1 MNKNEILTLTIAII
15 AVVVSIATPFAQKKY
30 EEWKAR
36 ISFKLYL
43 KKYLGV
49 LFNILTYDKTEY
61 HVPSI
66 KDNPEKISLTFPEYL
81 KQFEKDFKEHQNTV
95 QYRIAFSLLFNI
107 QNLFSVIIRSKM
119 EIERIGVAGLY
130 EHTLAYG
137 GNLSKKNLD
146 KIYGIFLLMEHYN
159 SITTFHDRF
168 KDLKSI
174 KRITKGSIIIG
185 FELDKNILKDQQMVA
200 EDMKHLCNNEL
211 SIDEVIKINKLLIQE
226 TQNFFKYEKLQKK
239 KANNKQKQL

>member
-1 MNKNEILTLTIAII
+1 MTKNEILTLAIAIM
-15 AVVVSIATPFAQKKY
+15 AVVISVATPFAQRKY

-36 ISFKLYL
+36 ISFKLYI

-49 LFNILTYDKTEY
+49 LFNILTYDKIEY

-66 KDNPEKISLTFPEYL
+66 KDIPEKSNLTLPEYI
-81 KQFEKDFKEHQNTV
+81 KQIESDFKEHKNTV
-95 QYRIAFSLLFNI
+95 QYRVAFAILFNI
-107 QNLFSVIIRSKM
+107 QNLFSITNRVRI
-119 EIERIGVAGLY
+119 EIERIGVDKLY

-137 GNLSKKNLD
+137 SNLSKRNLE
-146 KIYGIFLLMEHYN
+146 KTYGMFLLLEHYN

-168 KDLKSI
+168 KEIKSI
-174 KRITKGSIIIG
+174 KRISKDGIVIG

-211 SIDEVIKINKLLIQE
+211 SIEEVLKINKLLIQE
-226 TQNFFKYEKLQKK
+226 TKIFFDYDTLQKK
-239 KANNKQKQL
+239 RNKSTKM

>member
-1 MNKNEILTLTIAII
+1 MTINEKLTLTIAII
-15 AVVVSIATPFAQKKY
+15 AVVVSVVTPFAQRKY

-49 LFNILTYDKTEY
+49 LFNILTYDKIEY
-61 HVPSI
+61 HIPSI
-66 KDNPEKISLTFPEYL
+66 KDNPEKSNLTLPDYI
-81 KQFEKDFKEHQNTV
+81 KRFEQDFAENQNTV
-95 QYRIAFSLLFNI
+95 QYRIAFAILFNI
-107 QNLFSVIIRSKM
+107 QNLFSVINRTRI
-119 EIERIGVAGLY
+119 EIERIGVEKLY

-137 GNLSKKNLD
+137 TNLSKRNLG
-146 KIYGIFLLMEHYN
+146 KIYGIFLLLEHYN

-168 KDLKSI
+168 KEIKSI
-174 KRITKGSIIIG
+174 KRITKDGIIIG

-211 SIDEVIKINKLLIQE
+211 SIEEVLKINKLLIQE
-226 TQNFFKYEKLQKK
+226 IKIFFDYEALQKEK
-239 KANNKQKQL
+239 KNQVNY

>member
-130 EHTLAYG
+130 CVWWQFIEEELRQDLWHFFTYGTL
-137 GNLSKKNLD
+137 
-146 KIYGIFLLMEHYN
+146 
-159 SITTFHDRF
+159 
-168 KDLKSI
+168 
-174 KRITKGSIIIG
+174 
-185 FELDKNILKDQQMVA
+185 
-200 EDMKHLCNNEL
+200 
-211 SIDEVIKINKLLIQE
+211 
-226 TQNFFKYEKLQKK
+226 
-239 KANNKQKQL
+239 